1 MATIKE
7 IAERCGVSKPTVRN
21 NLTKLELWDAH
32 VQDVDGVMV
41 VDEAATA
48 AVCDA
53 ILRRKR
59 SQEMGPATDDEANAS
74 SMEQLADFETLQR
87 AYAAHIADLQ
97 DQVRD
102 LRLQLDG
109 ARDELRDAHRAEVD
123 HARAL
128 PEAREEARER
138 GAQEER
144 ERIRSLG
151 PLARLLGRF

>member
-21 NLTKLELWDAH
+21 NLTKMGLWDAH
-32 VQDVDGVMV
+32 VQVVDGIMV
-41 VDEAATA
+41 VDESATA

-53 ILRRKR
+53 ILKRKR
-59 SQEMGPATDDEANAS
+59 PQEAEIEEEAIVQVEQGPDYATMREV
-74 SMEQLADFETLQR
+74 
-87 AYAAHIADLQ
+87 YAAHIADLQ

-102 LRLQLDG
+102 LRLQLEG

-128 PEAREEARER
+128 PEAKEEAKER
-138 GAQEER
+138 GAREER

-151 PLARLLGRF
+151 PLARLMGRF

>member
-21 NLTKLELWDAH
+21 NLTKMGLWEAH
-32 VQDVDGVMV
+32 VQEVDGILV

-53 ILRRKR
+53 ILKRKR
-59 SQEMGPATDDEANAS
+59 PQEAEVEEEAIVQVEQGPDYATMREV
-74 SMEQLADFETLQR
+74 
-87 AYAAHIADLQ
+87 YAAHIADLQ

-102 LRLQLDG
+102 LRLQLEG

-128 PEAREEARER
+128 PEAREEAKER
-138 GAQEER
+138 GAREER
-144 ERIRSLG
+144 ERIRALG
-151 PLARLLGRF
+151 PLARLMGRF

>member
-21 NLTKLELWDAH
+21 NLTKMGLWDAH
-32 VQDVDGVMV
+32 VQEVDGVMV

-53 ILRRKR
+53 ILKRKR
-59 SQEMGPATDDEANAS
+59 SQEPEVEDQPTTRV
-74 SMEQLADFETLQR
+74 EQVPDYAAMREV
-87 AYAAHIADLQ
+87 YAAHIADLQ

-102 LRLQLDG
+102 LRLQLEG
-109 ARDELRDAHRAEVD
+109 VRDELREAHRTEVD

-128 PEAREEARER
+128 PEAREEAKER
-138 GAQEER
+138 GAREER

>member
-21 NLTKLELWDAH
+21 NLTKMGLWDAH
-32 VQDVDGVMV
+32 VQEIDGVMV

-59 SQEMGPATDDEANAS
+59 PQEPEPATEDVAVAAV
-74 SMEQLADFETLQR
+74 EQGPDLETLQSV
-87 AYAAHIADLQ
+87 YSAHIADLQ

-109 ARDELRDAHRAEVD
+109 VRSELRDAHRAEVD

-128 PEAREEARER
+128 PEAREEAKER
-138 GAQEER
+138 GAREER

-151 PLARLLGRF
+151 PIARLLGNF

>member
-21 NLTKLELWDAH
+21 NLTKMGLWDAH
-32 VQDVDGVMV
+32 VQVVDGIMV
-41 VDEAATA
+41 VDESATA

-53 ILRRKR
+53 ILKRKR
-59 SQEMGPATDDEANAS
+59 PQEAEVEEEAIVQVEQGPDYATMREVYS
-74 SMEQLADFETLQR
+74 
-87 AYAAHIADLQ
+87 AHIADLQ

-102 LRLQLDG
+102 LRLQLEG

-128 PEAREEARER
+128 PEAREEAKER
-138 GAQEER
+138 GAREER

-151 PLARLLGRF
+151 PLARLMGRF

>member
-21 NLTKLELWDAH
+21 NLTKMGLWEAH
-32 VQDVDGVMV
+32 VQEVDGILV

-53 ILRRKR
+53 ILKRKR
-59 SQEMGPATDDEANAS
+59 PQEAEPEEETIVQVEQGPDYATMREV
-74 SMEQLADFETLQR
+74 
-87 AYAAHIADLQ
+87 YAAHIADLQ

-102 LRLQLDG
+102 LRLQLEG
-109 ARDELRDAHRAEVD
+109 ARDELREAHRAEVD

-128 PEAREEARER
+128 PEAREEAKER
-138 GAQEER
+138 GAREER
-144 ERIRSLG
+144 ERIRALG
-151 PLARLLGRF
+151 PLARLMGRF